1 MIRRMK
7 WQGLALAGLMLV
19 ATALLQAQPSEG
31 MIQKHLDTPVT
42 IDVKNRPIGE
52 VFWKLTQQ
60 SKLRF
65 RVHEDTLAALPYG
78 EQTHMDLHVSG
89 ATLRE
94 ALPQILHPHGLTW
107 RLEDGVVQI
116 VPHETLYRMNRRA
129 TFDEIQLLGQ
139 LLTTRLSASGGDV
152 EPVSLLREAC
162 GDGDLALVL
171 PDGLLG
177 EGLDV
182 ARRRADQVSP
192 ASPAAWLD
200 MLCGEG
206 YTWYLSGDRLT
217 VLPREDQVRRQ
228 LQRRIS
234 LRYEHARLVTVL
246 LDLARAGD
254 VQLSLS
260 PGALTAL
267 PADTRGDFTLMIEEA
282 SIAQALEVISG
293 ATGLEFSVTAEGI
306 EARPALTLTAGS
318 LSSQAARAQGDASRP
333 RRPAGLILQTSFTGS
348 DGQVRE
354 LLVPMFDLPEDVRE
368 EIQRRQ
374 AKAIAEMQ
382 KHWVL
387 PPAAEESAV
396 EDTAVPPLDP
406 RADVPTQR

>member
-1 MIRRMK
+1 MIRRMR
-7 WQGLALAGLMLV
+7 WQGMVLAGLMLV
-19 ATALLQAQPSEG
+19 ATASLQAQPSEG

-42 IDVKNRPIGE
+42 IDVKNRPIVE

-78 EQTHMDLHVSG
+78 EQTHMDLHVAG

-94 ALPQILHPHGLTW
+94 ALPQILRPHGLDW
-107 RLEDGVVQI
+107 RLENGTIQI
-116 VPHETLYRMNRRA
+116 VPHESLYRMNRRA
-129 TFDEIQLLGQ
+129 TFEEIQLLGR
-139 LLTTRLSASGGDV
+139 LLTANLSVPAEDV
-152 EPVSLLREAC
+152 EPVSLLREVC
-162 GDGDLALVL
+162 NDEDLTLVL

-177 EGLDV
+177 EGLAV
-182 ARRRADQVSP
+182 ARRRADQVLPGSP
-192 ASPAAWLD
+192 TDWLD
-200 MLCGEG
+200 MLCGET

-217 VLPREDQVRRQ
+217 VLSHDDQVRRQ

-234 LRYEHARLVTVL
+234 LRYENARLVTVL
-246 LDLARAGD
+246 LDLARAGN
-254 VQLSLS
+254 VKLSLS

-267 PADTRGDFTLMIEEA
+267 PADTRGDFTLMIEDA

-306 EARPALTLTAGS
+306 EARPALTLTTGS
-318 LSSQAARAQGDASRP
+318 LSPQASVRQQEPAQQ
-333 RRPAGLILQTSFTGS
+333 RRRAGLILQTSFIGS

-354 LLVPMFDLPEDVRE
+354 LLVPMFDLPEDVQD
-368 EIQRRQ
+368 EIERRQ

-387 PPAAEESAV
+387 PPATEASTAEDA
-396 EDTAVPPLDP
+396 AVPADV
-406 RADVPTQR
+406 RADIPTDH